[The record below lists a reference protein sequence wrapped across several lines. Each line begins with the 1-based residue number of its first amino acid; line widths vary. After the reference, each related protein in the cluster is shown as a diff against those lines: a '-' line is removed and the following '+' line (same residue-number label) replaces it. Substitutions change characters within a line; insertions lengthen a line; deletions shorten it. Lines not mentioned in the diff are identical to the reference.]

1 MDPEV
6 LAPRSAVAVV
16 IAIGDYMHS
25 ERVPSLRF
33 ATRDAKALARILTD
47 SDVCGFPKDR
57 TVLLTRKAARRDR
70 IVHHLSK
77 WLPAQAKGAELA
89 LIYFAGHGTVQTI
102 GKHEEGFLLP
112 YDADP
117 DDIVTRG
124 IAMSDV
130 ARWID
135 GIEASAVVVCL
146 DCCHA
151 GKVIVRGEEEPPH
164 VARDLELRPS
174 MLQKM
179 AAKGR
184 FLIASCDEGQKSLEA
199 EELGHGLFTYHLLRG
214 LTGAGDRDGD
224 GKVGVAELFSYVST
238 AVARDARDRFGIEQ
252 NPWTSSTWADEVYL
266 SRTKGD
272 KVLPP
277 LERGR
282 LPPEEETAAAIRR
295 VEEESDELL
304 LLPALRWLAAG
315 ADIARIP
322 AFFRCLAHPSAKV
335 RREAKRA
342 IHSIGW
348 DKVTGAVGSVAAAG
362 DAKQVNMILDGL
374 AAFEAHARVVGLLDA
389 LIPRLHGDLR
399 NRAILLLERKR
410 LGLQLDQVAALFR
423 ELKSPYQIQKV
434 LGQGLVT
441 ETYLADVEATDLNV
455 VVRVLRP
462 EFVSQPHVRAQFLD
476 LAKQSLRF
484 VHHNL
489 VLTREA
495 RAFPERSIYY
505 AVRDYVDGVTLQR
518 LLESGKRFDRKE
530 IIRILL
536 QVLGGLTPL
545 HERGLQHG
553 GIKPSNIFVR
563 ENDHV
568 VLGDPSPTV
577 HGVGLALAR
586 LSYDYRYTAPE
597 AFSGGSVVGP
607 HSDFYA
613 LGCVAYEL
621 LCGSPPFVSDN
632 YLELAALHAREAVA
646 PPSSKGATALG
657 DWDEFI
663 LRLLARSPGDRFS
676 TIADVISAFQHFHK
690 GPSLARFER
699 RLEWLDSADGTLFS
713 LRPGATRAPMVQPES
728 VARYEGG
735 QSIVN
740 FSQTSGATVTPQ
752 PPMPSGEPFPSRIG
766 PYEILGIIGRGAMGV
781 IYKAKHVGLGRVV
794 ALKLTPQP
802 DLDSGTLGRFRTE
815 ARAQAQI
822 RHPNIATIYDF
833 GTQERFSYFTM
844 PYAEGGSLR
853 EHLDRYVGDRRAAI
867 VLMEKVSRAV
877 HHAHVLGVLHRDL
890 KPANILLDANGEP
903 LVADFG
909 LAKFRKDV
917 SQLEVQLETTLAG
930 QVLGTP
936 AYMSPEQASGR
947 SVDAGPASDVWS
959 LGVILYQLLTGELP
973 FAGRRGVM
981 LIEEIASKEPQPP
994 RRLRP
999 DLDRALETICLR
1011 CLEKDPARRYSSAV
1025 ALADDL
1031 ARWLKSEPIVAT
1043 ARKSWFPRW
1052 DRLFRRKS

>member
-1 MDPEV
+1 MDPEP

-16 IAIGDYMHS
+16 IAIGDYVHS

-33 ATRDAKALARILTD
+33 ATQDAKALARLLID
-47 SDVCGFPKDR
+47 PDVCAFPKER
-57 TVLLTRKAARRDR
+57 TVVLTQKGARRDK

-77 WLPAQAKGAELA
+77 WLPEQAKGAELA
-89 LIYFAGHGTVQTI
+89 LIYFAGHGTVQAI
-102 GKHEEGFLLP
+102 GKHQEGFLLP

-151 GKVIVRGEEEPPH
+151 GKVILRGEEEEPH

-199 EELGHGLFTYHLLRG
+199 EELGHGLFTYQLLRG

-238 AVARDARDRFGIEQ
+238 AVARDARDRFGMQQ

-266 SRTKGD
+266 SRPKSG
-272 KVLPP
+272 KVMPA
-277 LERGR
+277 LEHGQ
-282 LPPEEETAAAIRR
+282 LSPEEETAAAMRC
-295 VEEESDELL
+295 VQEQSDEVTLV
-304 LLPALRWLAAG
+304 PALRRLSTTG
-315 ADIARIP
+315 GIASIP
-322 AFFRCLAHPSAKV
+322 AFFRCLAHPSGQV
-335 RREAKRA
+335 RKEAKRA

-348 DKVTGAVGSVAAAG
+348 DKAAGAIASIVTAG

-423 ELKSPYQIQKV
+423 ELKSPYQVQKV
-434 LGQGLVT
+434 LGQGLIT
-441 ETYLADVEATDLNV
+441 EAYLADVEGTDLDV

-462 EFVSQPHVRAQFLD
+462 EFVSQPQVRAQFLD
-476 LAKQSLRF
+476 LSTQSLRL

-495 RAFPERSIYY
+495 RAFPDRNIYY

-518 LLESGKRFDRKE
+518 LLESGKRFDRDQ
-530 IIRILL
+530 IVRIVL
-536 QVLGGLTPL
+536 QVLAGLTPL

-553 GIKPSNIFVR
+553 GIKPSNIFLR
-563 ENDHV
+563 ERDHV

-577 HGVGLALAR
+577 QGVGLALAR
-586 LSYDYRYTAPE
+586 LSYDYRYIAPE
-597 AFSGGSVVGP
+597 AFSGGGVVGP

-613 LGCVAYEL
+613 LGCVVYEL
-621 LCGSPPFVSDN
+621 LTGSPPFVSDN
-632 YLELAALHAREAVA
+632 YLELAAMHTREAVA
-646 PPSSKGATALG
+646 PPATKGGTTLG
-657 DWDEFI
+657 HRDDLV
-663 LRLLARSPGDRFS
+663 LRLLARSPADRFP
-676 TIADVISAFQHFHK
+676 TLAHAINAFELLR
-690 GPSLARFER
+690 SDER
-699 RLEWLDSADGTLFS
+699 ALLLRL
-713 LRPGATRAPMVQPES
+713 PGAAAAAEELHETLSAIIQPDS
-728 VARYEGG
+728 IARYEAE
-735 QSIVN
+735 QSIVG
-740 FSQTSGATVTPQ
+740 FSQTSNPSATFGAKQ
-752 PPMPSGEPFPSRIG
+752 AFPPAEPLPHVIG
-766 PYEILGIIGRGAMGV
+766 PYEILDRIGQGAMGA
-781 IYKAKHVGLGRVV
+781 IYRAKDVRLERVV
-794 ALKLTPQP
+794 ALKITPQALNP
-802 DLDSGTLGRFRTE
+802 ETFHRFRRE

-822 RHPNIATIYDF
+822 IHPNIATIYDF
-833 GTQERFSYFTM
+833 GAHQGLSYFAM
-844 PYAEGGSLR
+844 PYAEGGSLKQ
-853 EHLDRYVGDRRAAI
+853 HLDRYFKDRRAAI
-867 VLMEKVSRAV
+867 ILMEKVSRAV
-877 HHAHVLGVLHRDL
+877 HHAHTLGVFHRDL
-890 KPANILLDANGEP
+890 KPANILLDGRGEP
-903 LVADFG
+903 IVSDFG
-909 LAKFRKDV
+909 IAKFRDPTAPEM
-917 SQLEVQLETTLAG
+917 QIETTLFG
-930 QVLGTP
+930 QILGTP

-947 SVDAGPASDVWS
+947 SEEAGPASDVWS
-959 LGVILYQLLTGELP
+959 LGVILYQLLTNELP
-973 FAGRRGVM
+973 FAGRGGWM
-981 LIEEIASKEPQPP
+981 LTQEITSRNPRPP
-994 RRLRP
+994 STIRP
-999 DLDRALETICLR
+999 DLDPNLEAICMQ
-1011 CLEKDPARRYSSAV
+1011 CLEKNQARRYPSAA

-1031 ARWLKSEPIVAT
+1031 ARWLRDEPVQAKSG
-1043 ARKSWFPRW
+1043 RRW
-1052 DRLFRRKS
+1052 LTGWNRFFRRKP